1 MTGVEILATE
11 EVAIEWANWNW
22 GNFWTVV
29 FVFFLMAMLGG
40 VICGMKD
47 NDLVFGIG
55 VFLLIL
61 LPGSAAIGIPVGF
74 STGDPIAYE
83 TQYKVTIDDSVSMNE
98 FLDQYEILDQDGK
111 IYTVREKNK

>member
-1 MTGVEILATE
+1 MTGVEILAAE

-29 FVFFLMAMLGG
+29 LVCFLVAMLGG

-47 NDLVFGIG
+47 NDLVIGIG
-55 VFLLIL
+55 VFLIIFIL
-61 LPGSAAIGIPVGF
+61 GSVAIGIIVGI

-83 TQYKVTIDDSVSMNE
+83 TQYKVVIDDSVSMNE
-98 FLDQYEILDQDGK
+98 FLDHYEIVDQDGK
-111 IYTVREKNK
+111 IYIVKEKD